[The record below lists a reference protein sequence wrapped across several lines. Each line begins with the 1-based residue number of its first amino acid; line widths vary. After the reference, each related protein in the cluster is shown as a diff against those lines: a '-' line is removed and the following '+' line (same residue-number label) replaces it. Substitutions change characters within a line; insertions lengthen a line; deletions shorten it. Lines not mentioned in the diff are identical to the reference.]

1 MPDPKFAEVQVG
13 DEIPLLFTSPITRHT
28 LALYCGASGDHN
40 PIYSDPEA
48 ARKAGHPALPAPPTF
63 VFMLEVD
70 AVDLQDLVSFFG
82 CKLGQLLHGEQGF
95 VYHAPIYAGDRIT
108 VKKKVADIY
117 DKKNGKLEFI
127 ITENDFINQDGV
139 KVAETRTNYVIRN

>member
-1 MPDPKFAEVQVG
+1 MIDKNLIGHEFEAV
-13 DEIPLLFTSPITRHT
+13 T
-28 LALYCGASGDHN
+28 LPVEEGRLRFVAKSIGETN
-40 PIYSDPEA
+40 PVYSDPEA

-108 VKKKVADIY
+108 VKKK
-117 DKKNGKLEFI
+117 GGRHL
-127 ITENDFINQDGV
+127 
-139 KVAETRTNYVIRN
+139 

>member
-1 MPDPKFAEVQVG
+1 MIDKNLIGHEFEAV
-13 DEIPLLFTSPITRHT
+13 T
-28 LALYCGASGDHN
+28 LPVEEGRLRFVAKSIGETN
-40 PIYSDPEA
+40 PVYSDPEA
-48 ARKAGHPALPAPPTF
+48 ARKAGHPALLAPPTF

-108 VKKKVADIY
+108 VKKKVVDIY

>member
-1 MPDPKFAEVQVG
+1 MIDKNLIGHEFEAV
-13 DEIPLLFTSPITRHT
+13 T
-28 LALYCGASGDHN
+28 LPVEEGRLRFVAKSIGETN
-40 PIYSDPEA
+40 PVYSDPEA
-48 ARKAGHPALPAPPTF
+48 AQKAGHPALLAPPTF

>member
-1 MPDPKFAEVQVG
+1 MIDKNLIGHEFEAV
-13 DEIPLLFTSPITRHT
+13 T
-28 LALYCGASGDHN
+28 LPVEEGRLRFVAKSIGETN
-40 PIYSDPEA
+40 PVYSDPEA

-63 VFMLEVD
+63 VIMLEVD

-139 KVAETRTNYVIRN
+139 KAAVSYTHLTLPTKRIV

>member
-1 MPDPKFAEVQVG
+1 MIDKNLIGHEFEAV
-13 DEIPLLFTSPITRHT
+13 T
-28 LALYCGASGDHN
+28 LPVEEGRLRFVAKSIGETN
-40 PIYSDPEA
+40 TVYSDPEA
-48 ARKAGHPALPAPPTF
+48 ARKAGHPALPAPLTF

-82 CKLGQLLHGEQGF
+82 YKLGQLLHGEQGF

>member
-1 MPDPKFAEVQVG
+1 MIDKNLIGHEFEAV
-13 DEIPLLFTSPITRHT
+13 T
-28 LALYCGASGDHN
+28 LPVEEGRLRFVAKSIGETN

-48 ARKAGHPALPAPPTF
+48 AQKAGHPALPAPTTF

-127 ITENDFINQDGV
+127 ITENDFVNQDGV

>member
-1 MPDPKFAEVQVG
+1 MIDKNLIGHEFDAV
-13 DEIPLLFTSPITRHT
+13 T
-28 LALYCGASGDHN
+28 LPVEEGRLRFVAKSIGETN
-40 PIYSDPEA
+40 PVYSDPEA
-48 ARKAGHPALPAPPTF
+48 ARKAGHPALPVPPTF

-95 VYHAPIYAGDRIT
+95 VYHTPIYAGDRIT

>member
-1 MPDPKFAEVQVG
+1 MIDKNLIGHEFESV
-13 DEIPLLFTSPITRHT
+13 T
-28 LALYCGASGDHN
+28 LPVEEGRLRFVAKSIGETN
-40 PIYSDPEA
+40 PVYSDPEA
-48 ARKAGHPALPAPPTF
+48 ARKAGHPALPTPPTF

>member
-1 MPDPKFAEVQVG
+1 MIDKNLIGHEFEAV
-13 DEIPLLFTSPITRHT
+13 T
-28 LALYCGASGDHN
+28 LPVEEGRLRFVAKSIGETN
-40 PIYSDPEA
+40 PVYSDPEA
-48 ARKAGHPALPAPPTF
+48 ARKAGHPALPTPPTF

-108 VKKKVADIY
+108 VKKKVVDIY

>member
-1 MPDPKFAEVQVG
+1 MIDKNLIGHEFEA
-13 DEIPLLFTSPITRHT
+13 ITLPVEEGRLRFVAKSIGET
-28 LALYCGASGDHN
+28 N
-40 PIYSDPEA
+40 PVYSDPEA
-48 ARKAGHPALPAPPTF
+48 AQKAGYPALPTPPTF

-108 VKKKVADIY
+108 VKKKVVDIY

>member
-1 MPDPKFAEVQVG
+1 MIDKNLIGHEFESV
-13 DEIPLLFTSPITRHT
+13 T
-28 LALYCGASGDHN
+28 LPVEEGRLRFVAKSIGETN
-40 PIYSDPEA
+40 PVYSDPEA
-48 ARKAGHPALPAPPTF
+48 ARKAGHPALQAPPTF

-108 VKKKVADIY
+108 VKKKVVDIY

-127 ITENDFINQDGV
+127 ITENNFVNQDGV

>member
-1 MPDPKFAEVQVG
+1 MIDKNLIGHEFEAV
-13 DEIPLLFTSPITRHT
+13 T
-28 LALYCGASGDHN
+28 LPVEEGRLRFVAKSIGETNLV
-40 PIYSDPEA
+40 YSDPEA
-48 ARKAGHPALPAPPTF
+48 ARKAGHPALLAPPTF

-108 VKKKVADIY
+108 VKKKVVDIY

>member
-1 MPDPKFAEVQVG
+1 MYKRQ
-13 DEIPLLFTSPITRHT
+13 
-28 LALYCGASGDHN
+28 
-40 PIYSDPEA
+40 
-48 ARKAGHPALPAPPTF
+48 
-63 VFMLEVD
+63 VD
-70 AVDLQDLVSFFG
+70 AVDLQDLVKFFG

-108 VKKKVADIY
+108 VKKKVVDIY

-127 ITENDFINQDGV
+127 ITENDFVNQDGV

>member
-1 MPDPKFAEVQVG
+1 MIDKNLIGHEFEAV
-13 DEIPLLFTSPITRHT
+13 T
-28 LALYCGASGDHN
+28 LPVEEGRLRFVAKSIGETN
-40 PIYSDPEA
+40 PVYSDPEA
-48 ARKAGHPALPAPPTF
+48 ARKAGHPALPAPPPF

>member
-1 MPDPKFAEVQVG
+1 MIDKNLIGHEFEA
-13 DEIPLLFTSPITRHT
+13 LT
-28 LALYCGASGDHN
+28 LPVEEGRLRFVAKSIGETN
-40 PIYSDPEA
+40 PVYSDPEA
-48 ARKAGHPALPAPPTF
+48 ARKAGHPALLAPPTF

-108 VKKKVADIY
+108 VKKKVVDIY

-127 ITENDFINQDGV
+127 ITENDFINQYGV

>member
-1 MPDPKFAEVQVG
+1 MIDKNLIGHEFEAV
-13 DEIPLLFTSPITRHT
+13 T
-28 LALYCGASGDHN
+28 LPVEEGRLRFVAKSIGETN
-40 PIYSDPEA
+40 PVYSDPEA
-48 ARKAGHPALPAPPTF
+48 ARKAGRPALPAPPTC

-108 VKKKVADIY
+108 VKKKVTDIY

>member
-1 MPDPKFAEVQVG
+1 MIDKHLIGHECEAV
-13 DEIPLLFTSPITRHT
+13 T
-28 LALYCGASGDHN
+28 LPVEEGRLRFVAKSIGETN
-40 PIYSDPEA
+40 PVYSDPEVA
-48 ARKAGHPALPAPPTF
+48 KKAGLPAIQAPPTF

-70 AVDLQDLVSFFG
+70 AVDLQDLVNFFG

-108 VKKKVADIY
+108 GKKKVVDIY

>member
-1 MPDPKFAEVQVG
+1 MIDKNLIGHEFEAVTFPVEEGRLRFVAKSIGE
-13 DEIPLLFTSPITRHT
+13 T
-28 LALYCGASGDHN
+28 N
-40 PIYSDPEA
+40 PVYSDPEA

-95 VYHAPIYAGDRIT
+95 VYHAPIYAGDLIT
-108 VKKKVADIY
+108 VKKKVVDIY

>member
-1 MPDPKFAEVQVG
+1 MIDKNLIGHEFEAV
-13 DEIPLLFTSPITRHT
+13 T
-28 LALYCGASGDHN
+28 LPVEEGRLRFVAKSIGETN

-95 VYHAPIYAGDRIT
+95 VYHEFLGYQLSSAIFNLFLKYNALRRPPC
-108 VKKKVADIY
+108 KV
-117 DKKNGKLEFI
+117 
-127 ITENDFINQDGV
+127 
-139 KVAETRTNYVIRN
+139 R

>member
-1 MPDPKFAEVQVG
+1 
-13 DEIPLLFTSPITRHT
+13 
-28 LALYCGASGDHN
+28 
-40 PIYSDPEA
+40 
-48 ARKAGHPALPAPPTF
+48 
-63 VFMLEVD
+63 MLEVD

-127 ITENDFINQDGV
+127 ITENDFVNQDGV

>member
-1 MPDPKFAEVQVG
+1 MIDKNLIGHEFEAV
-13 DEIPLLFTSPITRHT
+13 T
-28 LALYCGASGDHN
+28 LPVEEGRLRFVAKSIGETN
-40 PIYSDPEA
+40 PVYSDPEA

-108 VKKKVADIY
+108 VKKRWPISMIRKTESLNSSSPKMISLIRMES
-117 DKKNGKLEFI
+117 KWLKLEP
-127 ITENDFINQDGV
+127 T
-139 KVAETRTNYVIRN
+139 T

>member
-1 MPDPKFAEVQVG
+1 MIDKNLIGHEFEAV
-13 DEIPLLFTSPITRHT
+13 T
-28 LALYCGASGDHN
+28 LPVEEGRLRFVAKSIGETN
-40 PIYSDPEA
+40 PVYSDPEA
-48 ARKAGHPALPAPPTF
+48 ARKAGHPALPTPPTF

-108 VKKKVADIY
+108 VKKKVVDIY

-127 ITENDFINQDGV
+127 ITENDFVNQDGV

>member
-1 MPDPKFAEVQVG
+1 MIDKNLIGHEFEAV
-13 DEIPLLFTSPITRHT
+13 T
-28 LALYCGASGDHN
+28 LPVEEGRLRFVAKSIGETN
-40 PIYSDPEA
+40 PVYSDPEA
-48 ARKAGHPALPAPPTF
+48 ARKAGHPALLAPPTF

-108 VKKKVADIY
+108 VKKKVVDIY

-127 ITENDFINQDGV
+127 ITENDFVNQDGV

>member
-1 MPDPKFAEVQVG
+1 
-13 DEIPLLFTSPITRHT
+13 
-28 LALYCGASGDHN
+28 
-40 PIYSDPEA
+40 
-48 ARKAGHPALPAPPTF
+48 
-63 VFMLEVD
+63 MLEVD

-95 VYHAPIYAGDRIT
+95 VYHTPIFAGDRIT

>member
-1 MPDPKFAEVQVG
+1 MIDKNLIGHEFEDV
-13 DEIPLLFTSPITRHT
+13 T
-28 LALYCGASGDHN
+28 LPVEEGRLRFVAKSIGETN
-40 PIYSDPEA
+40 PVYSDPEA
-48 ARKAGHPALPAPPTF
+48 AQKAGHPALLAPPTF

>member
-1 MPDPKFAEVQVG
+1 MIDKNLIGHEFEAV
-13 DEIPLLFTSPITRHT
+13 T
-28 LALYCGASGDHN
+28 LPVEEGRLRFVAKSIGETN
-40 PIYSDPEA
+40 PVYSDPEA
-48 ARKAGHPALPAPPTF
+48 ARKAGHPALLAPPTF

>member
-1 MPDPKFAEVQVG
+1 MIDKNLIGHEFEAV
-13 DEIPLLFTSPITRHT
+13 T
-28 LALYCGASGDHN
+28 LPVEEGRLRFVAKSIGETN
-40 PIYSDPEA
+40 PVYSDPEA
-48 ARKAGHPALPAPPTF
+48 AQKAGHPALPAPPTF

-70 AVDLQDLVSFFG
+70 AVHLQDLVKFFG

-95 VYHAPIYAGDRIT
+95 VYHAPIYARDRIT
-108 VKKKVADIY
+108 VKKKVVDIY

>member
-1 MPDPKFAEVQVG
+1 MIDKNLIGHEFKSV
-13 DEIPLLFTSPITRHT
+13 T
-28 LALYCGASGDHN
+28 LPVEEGRLRFVAKSIGETN

-48 ARKAGHPALPAPPTF
+48 ARNAGHPALLAPPTF

-95 VYHAPIYAGDRIT
+95 FYHAPIYAGDRIT

>member
-1 MPDPKFAEVQVG
+1 MIDKNLIGHEFEAV
-13 DEIPLLFTSPITRHT
+13 T
-28 LALYCGASGDHN
+28 LPVEEGRLRFVAKSIGETN
-40 PIYSDPEA
+40 PVYSDPEA
-48 ARKAGHPALPAPPTF
+48 ARKAGYPALPTPPTF

-70 AVDLQDLVSFFG
+70 AVDLQDLVKFFG

-95 VYHAPIYAGDRIT
+95 IYHSPIYAGDRIT
-108 VKKKVADIY
+108 VKKKVVDIY